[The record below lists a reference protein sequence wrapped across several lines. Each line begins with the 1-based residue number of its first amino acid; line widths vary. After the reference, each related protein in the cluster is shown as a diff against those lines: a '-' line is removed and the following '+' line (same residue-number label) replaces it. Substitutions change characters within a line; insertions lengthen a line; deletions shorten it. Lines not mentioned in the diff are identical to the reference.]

1 MMNVYKSENILHSDI
16 LMLRRRVG
24 RMRIKYMDYTKGLAI
39 ILMIF
44 GHTMTKIDNLHL
56 WIYSFHMPLFFI
68 VSGMLMQLNCEK
80 NKKNDINKICKK
92 IISIAIPYYFFGT
105 LLIFFYTLLNI
116 LSHHDIDFYSRM
128 FSLLTLQGIDSLWF
142 LPIYLFTYIVMAAV
156 NNFGKN
162 KDRLSFL
169 LFIIAVLVVIFASSL
184 MITWYS
190 KLLYKFLIAFTFC
203 EIGVL
208 IKKYKLIDK
217 IKLPSA
223 LILFV
228 IGSFC
233 SIYNGDVEMSVNHLG
248 NPFIY
253 YFTATS
259 LTTSIIYF
267 MHVIENKSF
276 EIIDFLMIFGRS
288 SIVLLVTNN
297 LIIETIR
304 LIDFKICN
312 NLLIKLG
319 LFGSLLFTLI
329 ILIIEWNLI
338 KFANGPLGVLFGK
351 INVVNNRG

>member
-1 MMNVYKSENILHSDI
+1 
-16 LMLRRRVG
+16 
-24 RMRIKYMDYTKGLAI
+24 
-39 ILMIF
+39 
-44 GHTMTKIDNLHL
+44 
-56 WIYSFHMPLFFI
+56 
-68 VSGMLMQLNCEK
+68 
-80 NKKNDINKICKK
+80 
-92 IISIAIPYYFFGT
+92 
-105 LLIFFYTLLNI
+105 
-116 LSHHDIDFYSRM
+116 
-128 FSLLTLQGIDSLWF
+128 
-142 LPIYLFTYIVMAAV
+142 
-156 NNFGKN
+156 
-162 KDRLSFL
+162 
-169 LFIIAVLVVIFASSL
+169 
-184 MITWYS
+184 
-190 KLLYKFLIAFTFC
+190 
-203 EIGVL
+203 
-208 IKKYKLIDK
+208 
-217 IKLPSA
+217 
-223 LILFV
+223 
-228 IGSFC
+228 
-233 SIYNGDVEMSVNHLG
+233 MSVNHLG